1 MKENSDNN
9 KIRRKDHR
17 LHFYDYSKSA
27 YYFITI
33 NTYKRQHFFGEI
45 KDNKMILNENGNIV
59 DNISKNILDLE
70 KAEFLCFQ
78 IMPNHIHF
86 IIELKKDGNIELKN
100 IISYFKSTVSK
111 QIKDIKPLWD
121 RGYFDRVIRDEKEYN
136 NVVKYILD
144 NPYRDK
150 YKW

>member
-1 MKENSDNN
+1 MINN
-9 KIRRKDHR
+9 PDKKNIRRKDHR
-17 LHFYDYSKSA
+17 LHFYDYSKST

-45 KDNKMILNENGNIV
+45 KDDKMFLSDNGRIV
-59 DNISKNILDLE
+59 KNISENILDKN
-70 KAEFLCFQ
+70 KAEFTCFQ

-86 IIELKKDGNIELKN
+86 IIELKNDGGIALKN
-100 IISYFKSTVSK
+100 IISLFKSTISK
-111 QIKDIKPLWD
+111 NIKNIKPLWD
-121 RGYFDRVIRDEKEYN
+121 RGYFDRIIRDEKEYN
-136 NVVKYILD
+136 NVVNYILN

>member
-1 MKENSDNN
+1 MFD
-9 KIRRKDHR
+9 
-17 LHFYDYSKSA
+17 
-27 YYFITI
+27 
-33 NTYKRQHFFGEI
+33 
-45 KDNKMILNENGNIV
+45 
-59 DNISKNILDLE
+59 ISKNILDKD

-86 IIELKKDGNIELKN
+86 IIELKKDGGIELKN
-100 IISYFKSTVSK
+100 IISYFKSTVSRN
-111 QIKDIKPLWD
+111 IKKIKPLWD